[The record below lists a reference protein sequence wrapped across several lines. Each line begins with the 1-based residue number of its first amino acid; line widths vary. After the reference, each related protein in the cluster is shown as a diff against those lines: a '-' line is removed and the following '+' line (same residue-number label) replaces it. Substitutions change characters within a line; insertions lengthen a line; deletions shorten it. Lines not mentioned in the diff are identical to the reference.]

1 MSDEEDQNDI
11 IANNQNNEEDESER
25 PTENKNNDGR
35 YTEVDNDFL
44 FNPIEGFSNS
54 NNIPNNID
62 NIPSNESNNEEMKKE
77 NGESTTAS
85 NTSEAPKINNSP
97 LYNTNKQIYNLKIIV
112 LGDIAVG
119 KTSVIG
125 RFITNTFSENYKS
138 SISCEFKKKQL
149 DLDGETSAN
158 LLIWDTCGEERFMS
172 VTKQYYNG
180 SHGAMIVYDLTN
192 KDTFIKMNRWIK
204 DVKNNAPKDIVIMV
218 VGNKTD
224 LVMEKANLGEEL
236 TPFKNNYLY
245 CDVSAKTGTN
255 VSLAFENLTLKI
267 VENIKEKKDKGNDKI
282 DNYAP
287 RDSVPLKKQSI
298 SKRKKKKCNC

>member
-1 MSDEEDQNDI
+1 MSDEEDQNDMI
-11 IANNQNNEEDESER
+11 ENNQNNVEDDSER

-125 RFITNTFSENYKS
+125 RFITNTFSEDYKS
-138 SISCEFKKKQL
+138 SISCEFKRKQL
-149 DLDGETSAN
+149 DIDGETSAN
-158 LLIWDTCGEERFMS
+158 LTIWDTCGEERFMS

-180 SHGAMIVYDLTN
+180 SHGAMIMYDLTK

-204 DVKNNAPKDIVIMV
+204 DVKDNAPKDIVIMV
-218 VGNKTD
+218 VGNKSD
-224 LVMEKANLGEEL
+224 LVMEKVDLGEEL
-236 TPFKNNYLY
+236 TPFKDNYLY

-267 VENIKEKKDKGNDKI
+267 MENIKEKKDKVNDKI
-282 DNYAP
+282 DNNIP

>member
-1 MSDEEDQNDI
+1 MSDEEDQNDMI
-11 IANNQNNEEDESER
+11 ENNPNNVEDDSER

-54 NNIPNNID
+54 DNIPNNID
-62 NIPSNESNNEEMKKE
+62 SIPSNENNKEEIKKE
-77 NGESTTAS
+77 NEENKVAI
-85 NTSEAPKINNSP
+85 NTNEAPKINKSP
-97 LYNTNKQIYNLKIIV
+97 LYNTDKQIYNLKIIV

-138 SISCEFKKKQL
+138 SISCEFKRKQL
-149 DLDGETSAN
+149 DIDGETSAN
-158 LLIWDTCGEERFMS
+158 LIIWDTCGEERFMS

-180 SHGAMIVYDLTN
+180 SHGAMIMYDLTK

-224 LVMEKANLGEEL
+224 LVMEKADLGEEL
-236 TPFKNNYLY
+236 TPFKDNYLY
-245 CDVSAKTGTN
+245 CDVSAKTGHN

-267 VENIKEKKDKGNDKI
+267 MENLKEKKDKGNDKI
-282 DNYAP
+282 DNNMP
-287 RDSVPLKKQSI
+287 RDSMPLKKQSI
-298 SKRKKKKCNC
+298 SKKKKKKCNC

>member
-1 MSDEEDQNDI
+1 MSDEEDQNDMI
-11 IANNQNNEEDESER
+11 ENNQNNVEDDSER

-97 LYNTNKQIYNLKIIV
+97 LYNANKQIYNLKIIV

-138 SISCEFKKKQL
+138 SISCEFKRKQL
-149 DLDGETSAN
+149 DIDGETSAN
-158 LLIWDTCGEERFMS
+158 LTIWDTCGEERFMS

-180 SHGAMIVYDLTN
+180 SHGAMIMYDLTK

-204 DVKNNAPKDIVIMV
+204 DVKDNAPKDIVIMV
-218 VGNKTD
+218 VGNKSD
-224 LVMEKANLGEEL
+224 LVMEKVDLGEEL
-236 TPFKNNYLY
+236 KPFKDNYLY
-245 CDVSAKTGTN
+245 CEVSAKTGTN

-267 VENIKEKKDKGNDKI
+267 MENIKEKKDKGNDKI
-282 DNYAP
+282 DNNIP

>member
-1 MSDEEDQNDI
+1 MSDEEDQNDMI
-11 IANNQNNEEDESER
+11 ENNPNNVEDDSER

-54 NNIPNNID
+54 DNIPNNID
-62 NIPSNESNNEEMKKE
+62 SIPSNENNKEEIKKE
-77 NGESTTAS
+77 NEENKVAI
-85 NTSEAPKINNSP
+85 NTNEAPKINKSP
-97 LYNTNKQIYNLKIIV
+97 LYNTDKQIYNLKIIV

-138 SISCEFKKKQL
+138 SISCEFKRKQL
-149 DLDGETSAN
+149 DIDGETSAN
-158 LLIWDTCGEERFMS
+158 LTIWDTCGEERFMS

-180 SHGAMIVYDLTN
+180 SHGAMIMYDLTK

-224 LVMEKANLGEEL
+224 LVMEKADLGEEL
-236 TPFKNNYLY
+236 TPFKDNYLY
-245 CDVSAKTGTN
+245 CDVSAKTGHN

-267 VENIKEKKDKGNDKI
+267 MENLKEKKDKGNDKI
-282 DNYAP
+282 DNNMP
-287 RDSVPLKKQSI
+287 RDSMPLKKQSI
-298 SKRKKKKCNC
+298 SKKKKKKCNC

>member
-1 MSDEEDQNDI
+1 MSDEEDQNDMI
-11 IANNQNNEEDESER
+11 ENNQNNVEDDSER
-25 PTENKNNDGR
+25 PTEIKNNDGR

-62 NIPSNESNNEEMKKE
+62 NIPSHESNNEEMKKE

-125 RFITNTFSENYKS
+125 RFITNTFSEDYKS
-138 SISCEFKKKQL
+138 SISCEFKRKQL
-149 DLDGETSAN
+149 DIDGETSAN
-158 LLIWDTCGEERFMS
+158 LTIWDTCGEERFMS

-180 SHGAMIVYDLTN
+180 SHGAMIMYDLTK

-204 DVKNNAPKDIVIMV
+204 DVKDNAPKDIVIMV
-218 VGNKTD
+218 VGNKSD
-224 LVMEKANLGEEL
+224 LVMEKADLGEEL
-236 TPFKNNYLY
+236 TPFKDNYLY

-267 VENIKEKKDKGNDKI
+267 MENIKEKKDKGNDKI
-282 DNYAP
+282 DNNIP

>member
-1 MSDEEDQNDI
+1 MSDEEDQNDM
-11 IANNQNNEEDESER
+11 IANNQNNVEDDSER

-125 RFITNTFSENYKS
+125 RFITNTFSEDYKS
-138 SISCEFKKKQL
+138 SISCEFKRKQL
-149 DLDGETSAN
+149 DIDGETSAN
-158 LLIWDTCGEERFMS
+158 LTIWDTCGEERFMS

-180 SHGAMIVYDLTN
+180 SHGAMIMYDLTK

-204 DVKNNAPKDIVIMV
+204 DVKDNAPKDIVIMV
-218 VGNKTD
+218 VGNKSD
-224 LVMEKANLGEEL
+224 LVMEKVDLGEEL
-236 TPFKNNYLY
+236 KPFKDNYLY
-245 CDVSAKTGTN
+245 CDVSAKAGTN

-267 VENIKEKKDKGNDKI
+267 MENIKEKKDKGNDKI
-282 DNYAP
+282 DNNIP